1 VTCDGV
7 SSDLPLRDISVKK
20 MQMRDM
26 ILIRL
31 VDHMTSLIRLVDHMT
46 SLIRL
51 VDHMTSLIRLV
62 DHMTSLIRLVD
73 HMTSTITLFTTC
85 IYILIKQFL
94 CFLLQKSFT
103 DYMPGDSIS
112 IVVKNTEKEIDSL
125 FKR

>member
-26 ILIRL
+26 I
-31 VDHMTSLIRLVDHMT
+31 
-46 SLIRL
+46 
-51 VDHMTSLIRLV
+51 
-62 DHMTSLIRLVD
+62 LIRLVD

-112 IVVKNTEKEIDSL
+112 IVVKNTEKEVDSL

>member
-26 ILIRL
+26 I
-31 VDHMTSLIRLVDHMT
+31 
-46 SLIRL
+46 
-51 VDHMTSLIRLV
+51 LIRLV

>member
-1 VTCDGV
+1 MTCDGV

-26 ILIRL
+26 I
-31 VDHMTSLIRLVDHMT
+31 
-46 SLIRL
+46 
-51 VDHMTSLIRLV
+51 LIRLV

>member
-26 ILIRL
+26 I
-31 VDHMTSLIRLVDHMT
+31 LIRLVDHMT

>member
-1 VTCDGV
+1 MTCDGV

-26 ILIRL
+26 I
-31 VDHMTSLIRLVDHMT
+31 
-46 SLIRL
+46 LIRL